1 MKHSQ
6 ILKEGKLIL
15 NIDNFGPESPYICDC
30 VMAICRKTDVYGQDN
45 LDKAQEIKSFIHN
58 LIENKFSLEQWIKD
72 KGYMSDE
79 EIEEIRK
86 WNDFGDH
93 TLERRPRAVIKLY
106 NTRQAF
112 LDWMIEQYEAKGD

>member
-1 MKHSQ
+1 MKSSE
-6 ILKEGKLIL
+6 ILKKVKTIL
-15 NIDNFGPESPYICDC
+15 NVDDFGPESPYICDC
-30 VMAICRKTDVYGQDN
+30 VGNVCREIDLYGRDN
-45 LDKAQEIKSFIHN
+45 YENGCKIKEFIRN

-72 KGYMSDE
+72 NGYMSDE

-86 WNDFGDH
+86 WNDLGDH
-93 TLERRPRAVIKLY
+93 TLGSRPRAVIKLY

>member
-1 MKHSQ
+1 MKSSE
-6 ILKEGKLIL
+6 ILKEVKLIL
-15 NIDNFGPESPYICDC
+15 NVDNFGPESPYICDC
-30 VMAICRKTDVYGQDN
+30 VMRVCRKTDMYGQDN
-45 LDKAQEIKSFIHN
+45 LDKGFHIKAFIRS

-72 KGYMSDE
+72 NGYMSDE

-86 WNDFGDH
+86 WNDIGDH
-93 TLERRPRAVIKLY
+93 TLGSRPRAVIKLY